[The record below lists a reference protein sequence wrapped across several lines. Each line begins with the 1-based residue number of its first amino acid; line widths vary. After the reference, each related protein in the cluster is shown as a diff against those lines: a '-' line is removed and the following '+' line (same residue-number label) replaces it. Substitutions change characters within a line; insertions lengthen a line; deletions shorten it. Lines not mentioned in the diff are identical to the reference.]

1 MGSRILSCCV
11 LLAAFLGSPI
21 FLTHAQVNTA
31 SIRGT
36 VTDSTGAVVADASVN
51 ASNNA
56 TGAKATT
63 LTNAQGIYS
72 FPVLN
77 VGVAHLPQR
86 FTPGTACTDVEL
98 LTLDLQ
104 FESLVKPVYKQRG
117 QRWQRNAPP
126 PRRLRSRRRA
136 ARRLNRPLTR
146 RQRRRGARSAV
157 YSGQG

>member
-77 VGVAHLPQR
+77 VGAYTVSAELRGFKTAVRQGVELQVNQTARIDLVLEGGAGTERGVGEDRVPLVEAETSSLGRVVPQR
-86 FTPGTACTDVEL
+86 DEIG
-98 LTLDLQ
+98 
-104 FESLVKPVYKQRG
+104 
-117 QRWQRNAPP
+117 
-126 PRRLRSRRRA
+126 RA
-136 ARRLNRPLTR
+136 SCRER
-146 RQRRRGARSAV
+146 
-157 YSGQG
+157 